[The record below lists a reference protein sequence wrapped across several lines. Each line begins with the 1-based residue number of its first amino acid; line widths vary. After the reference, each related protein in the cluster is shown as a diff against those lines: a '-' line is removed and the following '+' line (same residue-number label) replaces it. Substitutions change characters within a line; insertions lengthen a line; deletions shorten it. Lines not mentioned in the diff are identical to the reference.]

1 MKDCVKTITDNLD
14 IPDYLY
20 YYTDIDTLALILK
33 NHTIR
38 LNSLDKMDDKQEQ
51 ISKDKQNFGKF
62 VFISSWTED
71 QVESIPMWRMYT
83 PKGRGVRIKLKT
95 NPFKS
100 YEIDPDVF
108 AKALGI
114 TNVSGDGT
122 ANFKL
127 IIPTER
133 YVNDIFTVF
142 NYCENK
148 QLVKVIYT
156 DDENLLNPTLLLS
169 DLKGTNI
176 DFGKMGLY
184 KNTYWSFQKE
194 WRYRLLF
201 SPIPLK
207 STLIKGL
214 SGDYSGLKNFVQ
226 MASNGTATLPF
237 NYYDLYI
244 RDECFTDMSIMLS
257 PDITEPARMFA
268 NMLVEKYNPQCT
280 IEQSILT
287 NLIK

>member
-1 MKDCVKTITDNLD
+1 MDSDVQSVTEKFIV
-14 IPDYLY
+14 PDYLY

-51 ISKDKQNFGKF
+51 MSKDKQNFGKF

-71 QVESIPMWRMYT
+71 EVESIPMWRMYT
-83 PKGRGVRIKLKT
+83 PKGRGVRVTLKT
-95 NPFKS
+95 NPFKN

-114 TNVSGDGT
+114 TNVSGDG
-122 ANFKL
+122 ASNFKL
-127 IIPTER
+127 VIPTEH

-142 NYCENK
+142 NYSENN
-148 QLVKVIYT
+148 QLVKIVYT
-156 DDENLLNPTLLLS
+156 DDERLLNPTLLLS
-169 DLKGTNI
+169 DQKGTSI
-176 DFGKMGLY
+176 EIGKLGLY

-207 STLIKGL
+207 STLLKGL
-214 SGDYSGLKNFVQ
+214 SGDYSELAKFAQ
-226 MASNGTATLPF
+226 MSLNGTASLPF

-244 RDECFTDMSIMLS
+244 RDDCYADMSIVLS
-257 PDITEPARMFA
+257 PDITESARMFA

-280 IEQSILT
+280 IEQSVLT
-287 NLIK
+287 NLIQ